1 MVDIKIDEGFDL
13 LFENGDFAIGES
25 TEQHQQLLLLS
36 NKGDWRENPATG
48 VGVLGYLKDDSEDS
62 NLMPEIK
69 EQFEKDGM
77 QVNGIEQIEMGFNI
91 DAFYK

>member
-1 MVDIKIDEGFDL
+1 MDDIKIDERFDL
-13 LFENGDFAIGES
+13 LFADGDFVIEES

-48 VGVLGYLKDDSEDS
+48 VGALAYLKDVKEDS
-62 NLMPEIK
+62 GLMPEIK

-77 QVNGIEQIEMGFNI
+77 QVNNIQETDTGFNI